1 MFKLQPELS
10 ISNKE
15 MEAFLLKFST
25 KITKITSTQYKYPSS
40 KGRIFEECL
49 KNLSYKTKTRNKKT
63 YFIGDLN

>member
-1 MFKLQPELS
+1 
-10 ISNKE
+10 